1 MLYLCEIWSGASAA
15 CQPLCL
21 PKACSLCC
29 WFWHFF
35 FSKCFL
41 LLSPL
46 PAASTL
52 PLLLLLLLG
61 NWFLFSVTFYGQTL
75 VFFFLSLHN
84 MWKPRLSD
92 RKEIPG
98 SEKKSF
104 FDEPVRIVI
113 VILVQALSLSRLES
127 SAPLKEH
134 SWTSIDTIPDFV
146 AIPSQMSISPSIIP
160 KKTNTQREPP
170 ARLSINDSTASQTQ
184 TSHSHPQST
193 ASNP

>member
-35 FSKCFL
+35 QCFL
-41 LLSPL
+41 LSSL
-46 PAASTL
+46 PAAST
-52 PLLLLLLLG
+52 LLLLLLG
-61 NWFLFSVTFYGQTL
+61 NWFLFSVTFYR
-75 VFFFLSLHN
+75 LSSLFSLLHN

-104 FDEPVRIVI
+104 FDEPARIVI

-160 KKTNTQREPP
+160 KKNTQREPP

>member
-75 VFFFLSLHN
+75 VLFFLSLHN

-113 VILVQALSLSRLES
+113 VILVQAPLSLSSRIFS
-127 SAPLKEH
+127 SFERA
-134 SWTSIDTIPDFV
+134 FV
-146 AIPSQMSISPSIIP
+146 DV
-160 KKTNTQREPP
+160 N
-170 ARLSINDSTASQTQ
+170 
-184 TSHSHPQST
+184 
-193 ASNP
+193 